1 MCPGCRAVSAGDYVE
16 KGQPIGGMGMTGAA
30 TGVHLHFA
38 IWYGFPYRG
47 GTALNAM
54 QFY

>member
-1 MCPGCRAVSAGDYVE
+1 MCPGCRSVQVGDYVE

-47 GTALNAM
+47 GEPLNAM
-54 QFY
+54 NFY